1 MCSEET
7 LEDVALR
14 YLRYNAHA
22 SSYTWKH
29 GGARLA
35 MDHTLAGNGIPDED
49 AELDLCRLDRDLFT
63 PALCLHF
70 NDDLTE
76 L

>member
-7 LEDVALR
+7 LEEVLR
-14 YLRYNAHA
+14 RYARYNAHA
-22 SSYTWKH
+22 ASYTWKH
-29 GGARLA
+29 EGAALLMHR
-35 MDHTLAGNGIPDED
+35 TLEDNGVPDQD
-49 AELDLCRLDRDLFT
+49 PDVDRCRLDRDLFT
-63 PALCLHF
+63 PALCLYF